1 MVKKKSFLNK
11 TKEFLLD
18 HEALYFSVKY
28 GWAFIVCTVS
38 ALIFAFG
45 YACFLV
51 PSKLIEAE
59 PNTLR
64 LISGG
69 ISGISQNVIVA
80 ITLIPGNFIEAHN
93 CESLVYGI
101 LYFVLNLPLMF
112 LGWFGVGKR
121 FTIFTIINVA
131 EVSLFSFI
139 LSNYAEGFVSAVAE
153 FCSANGGMLSRA
165 LFAGVCTGL
174 SSALAYK
181 IDASAGG
188 IDVVAYYIGLKKSTM
203 VGKYSVIINSFT
215 ITIFVMLTMTKVGWT
230 SGQALSVF
238 ASVFYAIL
246 YLIMTM
252 LVVDLINLRNKKM
265 LIETVTSHEDLGRTL
280 IEMVPHA
287 ATQIQAK
294 GVYSGSDKWII
305 RIVISSYEVKKT
317 VNLIRSLDDSAF
329 ISVTELKQVYGR
341 FFTRPIK

>member
-1 MVKKKSFLNK
+1 MVKKKPFKNK
-11 TKEFLLD
+11 VKEFLLD
-18 HEALYFSVKY
+18 HSFLYHTVTN

-51 PSKLIEAE
+51 PADLIASD
-59 PNTLR
+59 PNVIR

-69 ISGISQNVIVA
+69 ISGISQNVITA
-80 ITLIPGNFIEAHN
+80 ITLIPDNFIEVNN

-101 LYFVLNLPLMF
+101 LYFALNMPLMV
-112 LGWFGVGKR
+112 LAWMGVGKR

-139 LSNYAEGFVSAVAE
+139 FSNYAGSFVHTVAT
-153 FCSANGGMLSRA
+153 FCSNNGGMLSRA

-174 SSALAYK
+174 ASALAYK

-188 IDVVAYYIGLKKSTM
+188 IDVLAYYIALKKSTM

-215 ITIFVMLTMTKVGWT
+215 ITIFVLLTMTKVGWGT
-230 SGQALSVF
+230 EQGVNVF
-238 ASVFYAIL
+238 ASVFYAVL

-252 LVVDLINLRNKKM
+252 MVTDLINLRNKKM
-265 LIETVTSHEDLGRTL
+265 MIETITSHEDLGKTL

-287 ATQIQAK
+287 ATQIQGK
-294 GVYSGSDKWII
+294 GVYSNNDKYII

-317 VNLIRSLDDSAF
+317 VNLIRSLDDAAF
-329 ISVTELKQVYGR
+329 VSVTELKQVYGR
-341 FFTRPIK
+341 FFMRPIK